1 MIKITRFL
9 VLILLTINSWLFA
22 QDFSTSWKGHFS
34 YYNIVDLT
42 KSEDKLYAAGE
53 NSIFIYDPL
62 TQEEVTLTT
71 IDGLTGDN
79 ISRIYFSEIYQ
90 LLIIGYENGLI
101 QIYNE
106 NDGDILTIV
115 DIVDKQTIPPDKK
128 KINHFNEFNEFIYI
142 ASDFGISVYNLEQLE
157 FDDTYFIGDG
167 GAQIGVE
174 QTSIDQGFIYA
185 ACQDNNGLKKALITS
200 ENLIN
205 FQEWETFS
213 PGNFR
218 AINSVLGNLYALRND
233 NRVFKILDT
242 GINEILAYAQIPRD
256 FRNIKNEI
264 VVTLTGRVDIYDNNF
279 LVQIEISKNDFDTID
294 SDTSFITTEIIGD
307 NIYIATN
314 NSGVLVFNRN
324 DLITFNTLIPSGPFL
339 NNAFSIEA
347 LPNGVWVSYG
357 EYSRTFNPGVFNRR
371 GISNLDGEEWVNI
384 SRDSIFGAID
394 LNTISINPFNSSQ
407 VFISSFQ
414 SGILEVNDNVPT
426 ILYDESNSG
435 LESLINPN
443 NPNFKSIRTSAS
455 TFDRDGVLWSLTGRI
470 QSPLKS
476 YDPNTSNWESFDFGE
491 VISNPLTSEL
501 GYGAIT
507 IDNSGNKWIGGL
519 RLGFIGFRQSDG
531 LVKNIISEEQNLPDT
546 AINAVAVDDRNQ
558 VWIGT
563 AKGLRVLFNPDG
575 FFEEDTP
582 ILNSIII
589 EEDGLAQELLFQQFI
604 RDIEVDGSNNKW
616 IATADVG
623 VFYLSEDGQ
632 EAIFHFTKDNSP
644 IPSNNVVDIS
654 IDDTNGTVYIATTS
668 GLVSFQ
674 SGSSKPV
681 ESLNTAFVFPN
692 PVRPGF
698 NAVDDKIK
706 IKDISENVNIKIT
719 DIEGNL
725 VAEAQSN
732 TNQRNQGYNLE
743 IDGGTAFW
751 NGKNLSGRKVSSGVY
766 LIMLTDLDSI
776 ETKVLKLMV
785 VR

>member
-1 MIKITRFL
+1 MIKTTRYL
-9 VLILLTINSWLFA
+9 VIVLLTFNYLIFA

-34 YYNIVDLT
+34 YFNIVDIT
-42 KSEDKLYAAGE
+42 KGSEKLYAAGE
-53 NSIFIYDPL
+53 NAIFTYDPISQ
-62 TQEEVTLTT
+62 QESTLTT
-71 IDGLTGDN
+71 IDGLSGDN
-79 ISRIYFSEIYQ
+79 ISKIYFSEIYQ
-90 LLIIGYENGLI
+90 LLVIGYENGLI

-106 NDGDILTIV
+106 DQETIFSVVDIL
-115 DIVDKQTIPPDKK
+115 DKQTIPPDKK
-128 KINHFNEFNEFIYI
+128 RINHFNEFNEFIYI
-142 ASDFGISVYNLEQLE
+142 SSDFGVSVYNLERLE
-157 FDDTYFIGDG
+157 FDDTYFIGNG
-167 GAQIGVE
+167 GSQIRVA
-174 QTSIDQGFIYA
+174 QTSVFQDFIYA
-185 ACQDNNGLKKALITS
+185 ACQDNNGLKKAPLTS
-200 ENLIN
+200 QNLIN
-205 FQEWETFS
+205 FQEWESFS

-218 AINSVLGNLYALRND
+218 GIDNTQVSLYGLRND
-233 NRVFKILDT
+233 NRVFEILDT
-242 GINEILAYAQIPRD
+242 GINQILSYTQIPND
-256 FRNIKNEI
+256 FRNVSNEI
-264 VVTLTGRVDIYDNNF
+264 VTTLRGEINIYDNDF
-279 LVQIEISKNDFDTID
+279 LLQTQINKSDYESID
-294 SDTSFITTEIIGD
+294 SGTDFIATEIID
-307 NIYIATN
+307 QFIYVATS

-324 DLITFNTLIPSGPFL
+324 DLTTFNIILPSGPFS

-347 LPNGVWVSYG
+347 LPEGVWVSYG
-357 EYSRTFNPGVFNRR
+357 DYTRTFNPAPNKREGLSHL
-371 GISNLDGEEWVNI
+371 IQDEWVNVPF
-384 SRDSIFGAID
+384 DSVFGAVN
-394 LNTISINPFNSSQ
+394 LNTISVNPFNNNQ
-407 VFISSFQ
+407 IFVSSFQ
-414 SGILEVNDNVPT
+414 NGILEVNDNVPT

-470 QSPLKS
+470 QRPLKS
-476 YDPNTSNWESFDFGE
+476 YDPNTNNWNSFDFGDI
-491 VISNPLTSEL
+491 ISNPLTSEL
-501 GYGAIT
+501 GFGDIA

-654 IDDTNGTVYIATTS
+654 IDDTNGTVYIATTN

-681 ESLNTAFVFPN
+681 ETLNTAFVFPN

-751 NGKNLSGRKVSSGVY
+751 NGKNLAGRNVSSGVY